1 LAAKHLTDRRDIEA
15 PGGKI
20 KADLTKEAVVA

>member
-1 LAAKHLTDRRDIEA
+1 LAGQRLTDCRDIEA